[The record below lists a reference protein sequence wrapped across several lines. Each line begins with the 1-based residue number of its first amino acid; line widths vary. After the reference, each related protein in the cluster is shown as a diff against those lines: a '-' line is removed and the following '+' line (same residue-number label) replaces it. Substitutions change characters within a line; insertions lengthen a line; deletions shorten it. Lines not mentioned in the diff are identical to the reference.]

1 MSRKSWFLF
10 LLSGLLW
17 GVPYL
22 FIAVAVK
29 DFHPSVVI
37 LIRVTIG
44 AVILTLF
51 SLRQGTLALAFKN
64 WKFVALY
71 AIGELVMPWYLITN
85 AEKGLSSGLTS
96 LIICTTPIWS
106 SLFAARYGDKTVW
119 QGRRVV
125 GLAVGFAGVILLVG
139 LEAFRDIGNTLSI
152 LQVILA
158 SAGYAWATN
167 MIAYRIPQVDGVAVN
182 AVAMIM
188 TTLLYL
194 PFAIYFWP
202 KEAPSSQAISSV
214 LALGFFCTAIAFIA
228 FFIAMREMGPARA
241 SLVTYLNTLVAVV
254 LGVIILSEPLTIGVI
269 VGLPLV
275 LLGSYWASRKEKP
288 SVKSV
293 TQ

>member
-1 MSRKSWFLF
+1 MSRKSWALF

-17 GVPYL
+17 GIPYL

-37 LIRVTIG
+37 FIRVIIG

-51 SLRQGTLALAFKN
+51 SLRQNSFFLALRH
-64 WKFVALY
+64 WKHVAIY
-71 AIGELVMPWYLITN
+71 ALAELVGPWYLITN

-106 SLFAARYGDKTVW
+106 SLFASYYGDKSVW

-125 GLAVGFAGVILLVG
+125 GLGIGFAGVILLVG
-139 LEAFRDIGNTLSI
+139 LEAFRDISNTGAI
-152 LQVILA
+152 LQVIIA

-167 MIAYRIPQVDGVAVN
+167 MITVRIPHVDGVGVN

-188 TTLLYL
+188 TGLIYL
-194 PFAIYFWP
+194 PFAVYFWP
-202 KEAPSSQAISSV
+202 SKTPSTSALSSV
-214 LALGFFCTAIAFIA
+214 LALGFLCTGAAFIA
-228 FFIAMREMGPARA
+228 YFVAMREMGPARA

-254 LGVIILSEPLTIGVI
+254 LGVIILSEPLTLGVI

-275 LLGSYWASRKEKP
+275 LLGSYWASRRERI
-288 SVKSV
+288 SEVAS
-293 TQ
+293 